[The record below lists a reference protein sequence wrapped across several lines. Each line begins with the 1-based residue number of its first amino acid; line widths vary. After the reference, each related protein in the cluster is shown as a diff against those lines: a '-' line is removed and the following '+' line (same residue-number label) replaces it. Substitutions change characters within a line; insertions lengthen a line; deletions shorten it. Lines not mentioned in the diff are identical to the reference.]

1 MELTRGKILKGRF
14 HAMAEFG
21 ENVRRL
27 RVTKGLTQQGLADQ
41 LYVTRQAV
49 SRWEGGSRYPDLM
62 TAKKLAEALDSTM
75 DALLSPEDVSQ
86 YARKAPVLESPA
98 AKGAQTAA
106 LAFGFSGYLV
116 RLLWFAMGLRDVAG
130 WSGSPVGVVQ
140 VLRAALMAALFGYGT
155 LMSIRDRLTPKVAA
169 AIAAAWFGSAAL
181 ADALS
186 MTPRVGNMAIM
197 LCKALAGGCLV
208 WFFLRDRPAR
218 PWPVYAICAGGGVLS
233 LVSAAYRI
241 HMGFGIGG
249 EMGGLLTVN
258 TLVTTSAQL
267 ATLCLL
273 GVMARTLYRKRR
285 RAA

>member
-1 MELTRGKILKGRF
+1 
-14 HAMAEFG
+14 MAEFG
-21 ENVRRL
+21 ENVRML
-27 RVTKGLTQQGLADQ
+27 RQAKGLTQQSLADQ

-75 DALLSPEDVSQ
+75 DALLSHEDMRL
-86 YARKAPVLESPA
+86 YARKAPVLESPV

-106 LAFGFSGYLV
+106 LAFGFAGYLV
-116 RLLWFAMGLRDVAG
+116 RLLWFMTGLRDVAG
-130 WSGSPVGVVQ
+130 WLGSPVGIVQ
-140 VLRAALMAALFGYGT
+140 VLKAALLAALFGYGT

-169 AIAAAWFGSAAL
+169 AIAAVWFGSAAL

-186 MTPRVGNMAIM
+186 MTPRAGNVAI
-197 LCKALAGGCLV
+197 LLLKALAGGCV
-208 WFFLRDRPAR
+208 VRFFLQERPSR
-218 PWPVYAICAGGGVLS
+218 PWTVYAICAGGGVLS

-241 HMGFGIGG
+241 HVGFDLEG

-258 TLVTTSAQL
+258 ALVTASAQL

-273 GVMARTLYRKRR
+273 GVMAWTLYRKRR
-285 RAA
+285 QAA

>member
-1 MELTRGKILKGRF
+1 
-14 HAMAEFG
+14 MAEFG

-27 RVTKGLTQQGLADQ
+27 REAKGLTQQSLADK

-75 DALLSPEDVSQ
+75 DALLADEDMRQ
-86 YARKAPVLESPA
+86 YAQKAPVLESPV

-106 LAFGFSGYLV
+106 LAFGFAGYLV
-116 RLLWFAMGLRDVAG
+116 RLMWFVVGLKDVAG
-130 WSGSPVGVVQ
+130 WLESPVGVVQ
-140 VLRAALMAALFGYGT
+140 VLKAALLVGLFGYGT
-155 LMSIRDRLTPKVAA
+155 LMSIRDRLTPRVAA
-169 AIAAAWFGSAAL
+169 AIAAVFFGSAAL

-186 MTPRVGNMAIM
+186 IAPRVENIALM
-197 LCKALAGGCLV
+197 LFKALAGGCVV
-208 WFFLRDRPAR
+208 WYFLRDRLAR
-218 PWPVYAICAGGGVLS
+218 PWIVYGICNGGCALS
-233 LVSAAYRI
+233 LVSAAYRVHI
-241 HMGFGIGG
+241 GFELGD

-258 TLVTTSAQL
+258 TLVTASAQL

-273 GVMARTLYRKRR
+273 CVMAQTLYRKRR